1 MKIDIKTIL
10 NILVF
15 VFISFLFIGVQST
28 VLPSLFP
35 GYLVPD
41 LLSCMLIYVGIKRGL
56 REGIV
61 SVLFL
66 SYMVALNSGMGFFPC
81 LVVYLM
87 CFGLAKYIGFNI
99 FTGTARSVF
108 LGTFFCAGIPKLV
121 FAIWFKWADYYSL
134 LRMIPGTLLSALVTA
149 FVSLFL
155 FRLFSFIDMRTERME
170 PEYIAEKHR
179 RF

>member
-10 NILVF
+10 NILIF
-15 VFISFLFIGVQST
+15 VVICFLFIAAQST
-28 VLPSLFP
+28 VLPSFLP

-41 LLSCMLIYVGIKRGL
+41 LLSGMLIYIGIKRGI
-56 REGIV
+56 REGV
-61 SVLFL
+61 AFVLLL
-66 SYMVALNSGMGFFPC
+66 SYMVAVNSGMNFFSC

-108 LGTFFCAGIPKLV
+108 LGTLFCVAVPKLI
-121 FAIWFKWADYYSL
+121 FTIWFKWADYYSL
-134 LRMIPGTLLSALVTA
+134 LRMIPRALVLSLATA
-149 FVSLFL
+149 LVSLFL
-155 FRLFSFIDMRTERME
+155 FRFFSFVDMRTERME